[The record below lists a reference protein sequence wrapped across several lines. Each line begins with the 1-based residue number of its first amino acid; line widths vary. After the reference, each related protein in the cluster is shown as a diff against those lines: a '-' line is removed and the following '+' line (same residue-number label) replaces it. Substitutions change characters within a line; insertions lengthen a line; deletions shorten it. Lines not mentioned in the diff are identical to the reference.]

1 MAINVP
7 FSIIPVEA
15 LLPVSRYF
23 FALGSPLSKVSPFLK
38 FQLLQAGIKLAP
50 REWASL
56 AIVVALS
63 NSLLFA
69 LLIYLLG
76 LVAGAD
82 FIMFAVSVGL
92 ITGLASFVT
101 ILSYPSIVSKRRVK
115 ALENNLISSLRQMLI
130 ELKSG
135 VSLFEAMKSVTVGY
149 GEVSR
154 EFKEITDHIEGGQPE
169 VAALNDAS
177 ARNPSFKFRR
187 AIWQISNAL
196 SVGSDVTV
204 GLQDMIND
212 LTKEKLDD
220 IKRYGQ
226 ELNPWTMIYMMAAV
240 IVPSL
245 GMSMM
250 SILLSFLNIPVPK
263 IVYPAVVFYLILFQ
277 IFFISFVRSRRP
289 VVD

>member
-1 MAINVP
+1 
-7 FSIIPVEA
+7 
-15 LLPVSRYF
+15 
-23 FALGSPLSKVSPFLK
+23 
-38 FQLLQAGIKLAP
+38 
-50 REWASL
+50 
-56 AIVVALS
+56 
-63 NSLLFA
+63 
-69 LLIYLLG
+69 
-76 LVAGAD
+76 
-82 FIMFAVSVGL
+82 
-92 ITGLASFVT
+92 
-101 ILSYPSIVSKRRVK
+101 
-115 ALENNLISSLRQMLI
+115 MLI

-154 EFKEITDHIEGGQPE
+154 EFKEITDHVEGGVPE
-169 VAALNDAS
+169 IVALNDAS

-226 ELNPWTMIYMMAAV
+226 ELNPWTMVYMMAAV

-245 GMSMM
+245 GMSML
-250 SILLSFLNIPVPK
+250 SILLSFLNVPIPK
-263 IVYPAVVFYLILFQ
+263 ILYPGVVFYLILFQ

-289 VVD
+289 VID

>member
-1 MAINVP
+1 MAVKVP
-7 FSIIPVEA
+7 FSIIPAEA
-15 LLPVSRYF
+15 LLPISHYF
-23 FALGSPLSKVSPFLK
+23 LALGTPISKVSPFLK

-50 REWASL
+50 KEWASL
-56 AIVVALS
+56 AIVVAIS
-63 NSLLFA
+63 NSALFGM
-69 LLIYLLG
+69 LIYLLG

-82 FIMFAVSVGL
+82 FIMFALTVGGV
-92 ITGLASFVT
+92 IGLASFIT
-101 ILSYPSIVSKRRVK
+101 ILSYPSVVSKRRVK
-115 ALENNLISSLRQMLI
+115 ALENNLISALRQMLI

-154 EFKEITDHIEGGQPE
+154 EFKEITDHVEGGVPE
-169 VAALNDAS
+169 IVALNDAS

-250 SILLSFLNIPVPK
+250 SILLSFLNIPIPK
-263 IVYPAVVFYLILFQ
+263 ILYPGVVFYLILFQ

-289 VVD
+289 VID